1 MKYIGIDGCK
11 AGWIAWIVSGN
22 ETPEFKVV
30 KTLEEL
36 VDDFTG
42 STTLIDMP
50 IGFSDSLTPDRL
62 CDKAARR
69 FLTSKRGSSVFP
81 VPCREAVY
89 QTDYIAACSAN
100 VEQLDKKFSKQTW
113 GIVPKIRELDELIE
127 SHPSLSI
134 RESHPEVVFA
144 ALKGEPLTFSK
155 RTQEGKEE
163 RLSIIQQLA
172 PQWCDGLSL
181 AISNTKRKDVAID
194 DIYDAFILMLI
205 AYHAPTLSCL
215 PELFEIGG
223 KADKDQNGRVREI
236 VYWDKTR

>member
-11 AGWIAWIVSGN
+11 LGWIAWIVCNN
-22 ETPEFKVV
+22 EIPRLKVV
-30 KTLEEL
+30 NTLDEL
-36 VDDFTG
+36 VDDLTG
-42 STTLIDMP
+42 ATTLIDMP

-89 QTDYIAACSAN
+89 QTGYIAACSAN

-127 SHPSLSI
+127 AHPSLSI

-155 RTQEGKEE
+155 RTKQGQEE
-163 RLSIIQQLA
+163 RLAIIQQLA
-172 PQWCDGLSL
+172 PQWCEGVSL
-181 AISNTKRKDVAID
+181 AISYTKRKDVAVD
-194 DIYDAFILMLI
+194 DIYDAFVLMLI
-205 AYHAPTLSCL
+205 AYNAPRLSTL
-215 PELFEIGG
+215 PEPSYVAGE
-223 KADKDQNGRVREI
+223 ADTDQSGRVREI

>member
-36 VDDFTG
+36 VDDLTG

-69 FLTSKRGSSVFP
+69 FLTRKRGSSVFP

-89 QTDYIAACSAN
+89 QTDYIAACKAN

-181 AISNTKRKDVAID
+181 AILNTKRKDVAID

-215 PELFEIGG
+215 PELSEIGG

>member
-22 ETPEFKVV
+22 EIPTFKVV
-30 KTLEEL
+30 NTLDEL
-36 VDDFTG
+36 VDDLTG

-89 QTDYIAACSAN
+89 QTDYIAACDTN
-100 VEQLDKKFSKQTW
+100 VEQLDKKFSKQIW

-127 SHPSLSI
+127 CHPNLSI

-172 PQWCDGLSL
+172 PQWYEGLSL

-194 DIYDAFILMLI
+194 DIYDAFVLMLV
-205 AYHAPTLSCL
+205 AYYAPQLSTL
-215 PELFEIGG
+215 PEPSDVGG
-223 KADKDQNGRVREI
+223 EADVDQNGRVREI
-236 VYWDKTR
+236 VYWNKTR

>member
-1 MKYIGIDGCK
+1 MKYIGIDGCM
-11 AGWIAWIVSGN
+11 AGWIAWIVSDN
-22 ETPEFKVV
+22 QAPTFKVV
-30 KTLEEL
+30 NTLDEL
-36 VDDFTG
+36 VDELAG

-50 IGFSDSLTPDRL
+50 IGFSDVQTPDRL

-89 QTDYIAACSAN
+89 QTDYIAACLAN
-100 VEQLDKKFSKQTW
+100 VQQLDKKFSKQTW

-127 SHPSLSI
+127 AHPNLLI

-163 RLSIIQQLA
+163 RLFVIQQLA
-172 PQWCDGLSL
+172 PQWIDGLAL

-194 DIYDAFILMLI
+194 DIYDAFVLMLI
-205 AYHAPTLSCL
+205 AYQAPQLSTLS
-215 PELFEIGG
+215 ESSDAAGE
-223 KADKDQNGRVREI
+223 ADTDQNGRVREI
-236 VYWDKTR
+236 VYWNKAR

>member
-11 AGWIAWIVSGN
+11 TGWIAWIVSHN
-22 ETPEFKVV
+22 EIPTFKVV
-30 KTLEEL
+30 NTLDEL
-36 VDDFTG
+36 VDELTG

-89 QTDYIAACSAN
+89 QADYISACSAN
-100 VEQLDKKFSKQTW
+100 VEQLSKKFSKQTW
-113 GIVPKIRELDELIE
+113 GIVPKIRELDKLIDD
-127 SHPSLSI
+127 HPNLSI

-155 RTQEGKEE
+155 RAQEGKEE

-172 PQWCDGLSL
+172 PRWSDCLSL

-194 DIYDAFILMLI
+194 DIYDAFVLMSI
-205 AYHAPTLSCL
+205 AYNAPQLSTL
-215 PELFEIGG
+215 PEPSDIGG
-223 KADKDQNGRVREI
+223 EADVDQNGRVREI
-236 VYWDKTR
+236 VYWNKTR

>member
-11 AGWIAWIVSGN
+11 AGWIAWIISGN
-22 ETPEFKVV
+22 EPPTFKVV
-30 KTLEEL
+30 NTLDEL
-36 VDDFTG
+36 VDDLTG
-42 STTLIDMP
+42 ATTLIDMP
-50 IGFSDSLTPDRL
+50 IGFSDSQTPDRL

-89 QTDYIAACSAN
+89 QTDYIAGCIAN
-100 VEQLDKKFSKQTW
+100 VQQLDKKFSKQTW

-127 SHPSLSI
+127 TYPNLSI

-172 PQWCDGLSL
+172 PQWCGRLSL

-194 DIYDAFILMLI
+194 DIYDAFVLMLV
-205 AYHAPTLSCL
+205 AYYAPQLSTL
-215 PELFEIGG
+215 PEPSDVGG
-223 KADKDQNGRVREI
+223 EADVDQNGRVREI
-236 VYWDKTR
+236 VYWNKAR

>member
-11 AGWIAWIVSGN
+11 AGWIAWIVSDN
-22 ETPEFKVV
+22 QAPVFKVV
-30 KTLEEL
+30 KALDEL
-36 VDDFTG
+36 ASDLIG

-50 IGFSDSLTPDRL
+50 IGFSDAQTPDRL

-89 QTDYIAACSAN
+89 QTDYITACNAN
-100 VEQLDKKFSKQTW
+100 VQQLGKKFSKQTW
-113 GIVPKIRELDELIE
+113 GIVPKIRELDKLIDD
-127 SHPSLSI
+127 HPNLSI

-172 PQWCDGLSL
+172 PQWCEVVAL

-205 AYHAPTLSCL
+205 ASHAPTLSCL
-215 PELFEIGG
+215 PEFSDVGG

-236 VYWDKTR
+236 VYWKKMQ

>member
-11 AGWIAWIVSGN
+11 AGWIAWIVSDAQA
-22 ETPEFKVV
+22 PVFKVV
-30 KTLEEL
+30 KALDEL
-36 VDDFTG
+36 ASDLAG
-42 STTLIDMP
+42 STALIDMP
-50 IGFSDSLTPDRL
+50 IGFSDAQTPDRL

-89 QTDYIAACSAN
+89 QADYIAACNAN
-100 VEQLDKKFSKQTW
+100 VQQLGKKFSKQTW
-113 GIVPKIRELDELIE
+113 GIVPKIRELDKLIDD
-127 SHPSLSI
+127 HPHLSI

-172 PQWCDGLSL
+172 PQWCEGLAL

-205 AYHAPTLSCL
+205 AYHAPTLACL
-215 PELFEIGG
+215 PELFQIGG

-236 VYWDKTR
+236 VYWNKTH

>member
-22 ETPEFKVV
+22 EPPEFKVV
-30 KTLEEL
+30 KTLDEL
-36 VDDFTG
+36 LDDLTG
-42 STTLIDMP
+42 ATTLIDMP
-50 IGFSDSLTPDRL
+50 IGFSDSQTPDRL

-89 QTDYIAACSAN
+89 QTDYIAGCNAN

-127 SHPSLSI
+127 THPNLSI

-163 RLSIIQQLA
+163 RLFIIQQLA
-172 PQWCDGLSL
+172 PQWCDLLQS
-181 AISNTKRKDVAID
+181 
-194 DIYDAFILMLI
+194 
-205 AYHAPTLSCL
+205 
-215 PELFEIGG
+215 
-223 KADKDQNGRVREI
+223 
-236 VYWDKTR
+236 

>member
-36 VDDFTG
+36 VDDLTG

-172 PQWCDGLSL
+172 PQWCEVVAL

-205 AYHAPTLSCL
+205 VYHAPTLSCL
-215 PELFEIGG
+215 PELSDIGG

>member
-36 VDDFTG
+36 VDDLTG

-100 VEQLDKKFSKQTW
+100 VEQLDKKFSKQSW

-127 SHPSLSI
+127 SHSSLSI

-181 AISNTKRKDVAID
+181 AVSNTKRKDVAID

-215 PELFEIGG
+215 PEFSDIGG